1 MNKNKFIS
9 FDALTSGVSNG
20 SHITLKLSSITG
32 YRIGKFGSGDFQFS
46 IFINGVLFV
55 ESAAL
60 TPGTRECANWEK
72 IFSKLDE
79 LLKVENYD
87 F

>member
-9 FDALTSGVSNG
+9 FDALTSDAAKGT
-20 SHITLKLSSITG
+20 HITLKLSSITG
-32 YRIGKFGSGDFQFS
+32 YRIEKFGSKDFQFR
-46 IFINGVLFV
+46 IFTNGALYV
-55 ESAAL
+55 ESYVL
-60 TPGTRECANWEK
+60 KPGTRECESWEK